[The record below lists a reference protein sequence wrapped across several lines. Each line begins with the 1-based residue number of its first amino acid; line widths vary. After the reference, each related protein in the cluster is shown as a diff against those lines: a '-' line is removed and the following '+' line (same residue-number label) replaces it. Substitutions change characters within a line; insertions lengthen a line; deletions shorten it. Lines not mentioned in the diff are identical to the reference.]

1 MLPPKQSGIIK
12 QTRFTYSPHGNAIEE
27 QVKTVEEKQE
37 KKKNNWRC
45 WKKN

>member
-37 KKKNNWRC
+37 KKK
-45 WKKN
+45 